1 MKTTYISTISLSDA
15 SRRQIQSQ
23 ASLVQKLGVELSSG
37 RKYDVGLDLGTR
49 TGEAVS
55 IRAEFHFLHGII
67 DTNALAA
74 SRLDVSQAAMN
85 DILSDAQDFL
95 STLVALRE
103 NDSSSDIVKADAI
116 GNMELLTSR
125 LNTQLN
131 GNFMFAGINT
141 DQEPLADY
149 ADPASPNKI
158 AADAAFLTEFGIT
171 QANPAVSA
179 ITPAA
184 MDTYLNGA
192 FDAMFQDPAW
202 GATWSSASDNV
213 MVSRISASETVTS
226 SVSAN
231 EQAFRDLAAAYTM
244 MSDLGNEN
252 LDPGTWK
259 TVVDKA
265 IEKLGTGIAGVTSE
279 MGKLGNVQEQVNL
292 ASERLKV
299 QTDILNSRVNDLENV
314 NLEETSVRLN
324 TALTQL
330 ETTYA
335 VTARMQG
342 LSILNY
348 L

>member
-1 MKTTYISTISLSDA
+1 MKTTYISTISLADA
-15 SRRQIQSQ
+15 SRRQIQNQS
-23 ASLVQKLGVELSSG
+23 SLVQKLGVELSSG
-37 RKYDVGLDLGTR
+37 RKFDVGLDLGTR

-55 IRAEFHFLHGII
+55 LRSEFDFLDGII

-74 SRLDVSQAAMN
+74 SRLDVSQAAMA
-85 DILSDAQDFL
+85 DILSDSNDFL

-103 NDSSSDIVKADAI
+103 NDGSSDIVKADAV

-125 LNTQLN
+125 LNSQLN
-131 GNFMFAGINT
+131 GSFVFAGINS
-141 DQEPLADY
+141 DVEPLADY
-149 ADPASPNKI
+149 SDAGSANKI
-158 AADAAFLTEFGIT
+158 AADLAFFTEFGIT
-171 QANPAVSA
+171 QADPGVAA

-192 FDAMFQDPAW
+192 FETMFTDPAW
-202 GATWSSASDNV
+202 GTSWSSASSSV
-213 MVSRISASETVTS
+213 MVSRISASETVNS

-265 IEKLGTGIAGVTSE
+265 IEKVGSGIAGVTSQ
-279 MGKLGNVQEQVNL
+279 MGKLGNVQEQVSL
-292 ASERLKV
+292 ASDRLKV
-299 QTDILNSRVNDLENV
+299 QTDILNRRINDLENV
-314 NLEETSVRLN
+314 NSEETAVRLN

-330 ETTYA
+330 ETSYA

>member
-1 MKTTYISTISLSDA
+1 MKTTYISTLSLSDA
-15 SRRQIQSQ
+15 ARRQIQNQSG
-23 ASLVQKLGVELSSG
+23 LVQKLGVELSSG

-55 IRAEFHFLHGII
+55 LRSEFHFLDGII
-67 DTNALAA
+67 DTNALTA
-74 SRLDVSQAAMN
+74 SRLDVSQAAMS
-85 DILSDAQDFL
+85 DMLTDAQDFL
-95 STLVALRE
+95 ATLVALRE
-103 NDSSSDIVKADAI
+103 TDSSSDIVKADAV
-116 GNMELLTSR
+116 GNLELLTSR

-131 GNFMFAGINT
+131 GSFVFAGINT

-149 ADPASPNKI
+149 SDAGSANKI
-158 AADAAFLTEFGIT
+158 AADAAFLTEFGIA
-171 QANPAVSA
+171 QGNPAVGA

-202 GATWSSASDNV
+202 GTTWSSASDSV
-213 MVSRISASETVTS
+213 MVSRISASETVKS

-252 LDPGTWK
+252 LDTGTWK
-259 TVVDKA
+259 VVVDKA
-265 IEKLGTGIAGVTSE
+265 IEKLGTGIAGVTSQ
-279 MGKLGNVQEQVNL
+279 MGQLGNVQEQVKL

-299 QTDILNSRVNDLENV
+299 QTDILNSRINDLENV
-314 NLEETSVRLN
+314 DLEETSVRLN

-330 ETTYA
+330 ETSYA

>member
-1 MKTTYISTISLSDA
+1 MKTTYISTLSLSDA

-23 ASLVQKLGVELSSG
+23 SSLVQKLSVELSSG
-37 RKYDVGLDLGTR
+37 RKYDVGLDLGTK

-55 IRAEFHFLHGII
+55 VRAEFHFLNGII

-74 SRLDVSQAAMN
+74 SRLDVSQAAMG

-95 STLVALRE
+95 ATLVALRE
-103 NDSSSDIVKADAI
+103 NDGSADIVKADAV

-131 GNFMFAGINT
+131 GNFVFAGINA
-141 DQEPLADY
+141 DQEPFADY
-149 ADPASPNKI
+149 SDPASPNKI
-158 AADAAFLTEFGIT
+158 AADAAFLAEFGIN
-171 QANPAVSA
+171 QSNPGVSG

-184 MDTYLNGA
+184 MDAYLSGA
-192 FDAMFQDPAW
+192 FDTMFQDPAW
-202 GATWSSASDNV
+202 GTTWSSASSSV
-213 MVSRISASETVTS
+213 MVSRISASETVS
-226 SVSAN
+226 SSTSAN

-252 LDPGTWK
+252 LDAETWK
-259 TVVDKA
+259 TVVNKA
-265 IEKLGTGIAGVTSE
+265 IEKLGTGIAGVTSQ
-279 MGKLGNVQEQVNL
+279 MGKLGNVQEQVKL
-292 ASERLKV
+292 ASERLTV
-299 QTDILNSRVNDLENV
+299 QTDILNRRVNDLENV

-330 ETTYA
+330 ETSYA

>member
-1 MKTTYISTISLSDA
+1 MKTTYISTISLADA
-15 SRRQIQSQ
+15 SRRQIQNQS
-23 ASLVQKLGVELSSG
+23 SLVQKLGVELSSG
-37 RKYDVGLDLGTR
+37 RKFDVGLDLGTR

-55 IRAEFHFLHGII
+55 LRSEFNFLDGII

-74 SRLDVSQAAMN
+74 SRLDVSQAAMA
-85 DILSDAQDFL
+85 DILSDANDFL

-103 NDSSSDIVKADAI
+103 NDGSSDIVKADAV

-125 LNTQLN
+125 LNSQLN
-131 GNFMFAGINT
+131 GSFVFAGINS
-141 DQEPLADY
+141 DVEPIADY
-149 ADPASPNKI
+149 SDPGSANKI
-158 AADAAFLTEFGIT
+158 AADLAFFTEFGIT
-171 QANPAVSA
+171 QSDPGVAA
-179 ITPAA
+179 ITPSA

-192 FDAMFQDPAW
+192 FETMFTDPAW
-202 GATWSSASDNV
+202 GTSWSSASSSV
-213 MVSRISASETVTS
+213 MVSRISASETVNS

-265 IEKLGTGIAGVTSE
+265 IEKVGSGIAGVTSQ
-279 MGKLGNVQEQVNL
+279 MGKLGNVQEQVSL
-292 ASERLKV
+292 ASDRLKV
-299 QTDILNSRVNDLENV
+299 QTDILNRRINDLENV
-314 NLEETSVRLN
+314 NSEETAVRLN

-330 ETTYA
+330 ETSYA

>member
-85 DILSDAQDFL
+85 DVLSDAQDFL

-103 NDSSSDIVKADAI
+103 NDSSSDIVKADAV

-125 LNTQLN
+125 MNTQLN

-141 DQEPLADY
+141 DQEPFADY

-158 AADAAFLTEFGIT
+158 AADAAFLAEFGIT
-171 QANPAVSA
+171 QANPAVSS

-202 GATWSSASDNV
+202 GATWSTASDNV

-231 EQAFRDLAAAYTM
+231 KQAFRDLAAAYTM

-265 IEKLGTGIAGVTSE
+265 IEKLGTGIAGITSE

>member
-1 MKTTYISTISLSDA
+1 MKTTYISTISLADA
-15 SRRQIQSQ
+15 SRRQIQNQSG
-23 ASLVQKLGVELSSG
+23 LVQKLSVELSSG

-55 IRAEFHFLHGII
+55 LRSEFGFLDGII

-74 SRLDVSQAAMN
+74 SRLDVSQAAMG

-103 NDSSSDIVKADAI
+103 NDSSSDIVKADAL
-116 GNMELLTSR
+116 GNLELLTSR
-125 LNTQLN
+125 LNSQLN
-131 GNFMFAGINT
+131 GSFVFAGINS
-141 DQEPLADY
+141 DQEPFADY
-149 ADPASPNKI
+149 SDAASPNKV
-158 AADAAFLTEFGIT
+158 AADAAFFAEFGIN
-171 QANPAVSA
+171 QSDPAVA
-179 ITPAA
+179 GITPAA

-202 GATWSSASDNV
+202 GATWSTASSSV
-213 MVSRISASETVTS
+213 MVSRISASETVNS

-244 MSDLGNEN
+244 MSDLGNET

-265 IEKLGTGIAGVTSE
+265 IEKIGTGIAGVTSQ
-279 MGKLGNVQEQVNL
+279 MGKLGNVQEQVTL

-299 QTDILNSRVNDLENV
+299 QTDILNRRINELENV
-314 NLEETSVRLN
+314 NSEETAVRLN

-330 ETTYA
+330 ETSYA

>member
-1 MKTTYISTISLSDA
+1 MKTTYISTISLADA
-15 SRRQIQSQ
+15 SRRQIQNQS
-23 ASLVQKLGVELSSG
+23 SLVQKLGVELSSG
-37 RKYDVGLDLGTR
+37 RKFDVGLDLGTR

-55 IRAEFHFLHGII
+55 LRSEFNFLDGII

-74 SRLDVSQAAMN
+74 SRLDVSQAAMA
-85 DILSDAQDFL
+85 DILSDANDFL

-103 NDSSSDIVKADAI
+103 NDGSSDIVKADAV

-125 LNTQLN
+125 LNSQLN
-131 GNFMFAGINT
+131 GSFVFAGINS
-141 DQEPLADY
+141 DVEPIANY
-149 ADPASPNKI
+149 SDPGSANKI
-158 AADAAFLTEFGIT
+158 AADLAFFTEFGIT
-171 QANPAVSA
+171 QSDPGVAA

-192 FDAMFQDPAW
+192 FETMFTDPAW
-202 GATWSSASDNV
+202 GTSWSSASSSV
-213 MVSRISASETVTS
+213 MVSRISASETVNS

-265 IEKLGTGIAGVTSE
+265 IEKVGSGIAGVTSQ
-279 MGKLGNVQEQVNL
+279 MGKLGNVQEQVSL
-292 ASERLKV
+292 ASDRLKV
-299 QTDILNSRVNDLENV
+299 QTDILNRRINDLENV
-314 NLEETSVRLN
+314 NSEETAVRLN

-330 ETTYA
+330 ETSYA